1 MHTPYECGFAWND
14 MVHGCMVYTEIVLR
28 GQQFH
33 AAPAMPAQWIL
44 KKKGKKIHYKKLVT
58 HVDRRIALY
67 EQSSINQL
75 AIINQSIKN
84 QTLR

>member
-1 MHTPYECGFAWND
+1 

-44 KKKGKKIHYKKLVT
+44 KKKKKEKKTHYKKLVT
-58 HVDRRIALY
+58 QVDRRIALY
-67 EQSSINQL
+67 EQSSSNL
-75 AIINQSIKN
+75 SKIKLCVKT
-84 QTLR
+84 Q